1 MSKVSVAATQMRC
14 SWDID
19 DNVHRAESLIREAAA
34 KGAQIILIQELF
46 ETPYFCIE
54 QAFKHLDL
62 ATSVDESPT
71 IKKMSALA
79 SELSVVLPVSWF
91 ERASR
96 GDQSILTH
104 SFDLA
109 EIKSF
114 RESWG
119 LFRDR
124 RPDQYAALAT
134 FDGKVSG

>member
-1 MSKVSVAATQMRC
+1 MPVVASNR
-14 SWDID
+14 IG
-19 DNVHRAESLIREAAA
+19 R
-34 KGAQIILIQELF
+34 
-46 ETPYFCIE
+46 E
-54 QAFKHLDL
+54 QA
-62 ATSVDESPT
+62 TSGDMHMTFYGSSFIADEFGN
-71 IKKMSALA
+71 K
-79 SELSVVLPVSWF
+79 F
-91 ERASR
+91 EVASR

-109 EIKSF
+109 KIKSF

>member
-19 DNVHRAESLIREAAA
+19 DNVHR
-34 KGAQIILIQELF
+34 
-46 ETPYFCIE
+46 
-54 QAFKHLDL
+54 
-62 ATSVDESPT
+62 
-71 IKKMSALA
+71 
-79 SELSVVLPVSWF
+79 
-91 ERASR
+91 
-96 GDQSILTH
+96 
-104 SFDLA
+104 A